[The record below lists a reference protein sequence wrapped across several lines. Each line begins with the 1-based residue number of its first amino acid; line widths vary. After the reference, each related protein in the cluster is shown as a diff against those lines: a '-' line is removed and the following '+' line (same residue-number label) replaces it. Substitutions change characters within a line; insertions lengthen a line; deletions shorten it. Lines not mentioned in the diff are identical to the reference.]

1 MGESETQM
9 AGITP
14 EAKNDDET
22 LYDVAHAKYSSE
34 LHAAVIGWM
43 RNEDAA
49 KDVMQEI
56 YQALLKV
63 KSTLTDNPQAYIF
76 TVARR
81 KFLDHLNANKRFVVD
96 SGTVSELIDR
106 DTNVFYSEPAEAVC
120 SRNFLQSFFS
130 ELPLAQQIAVLLHFR
145 DGLTYA
151 QIAEKMQCSERSLER
166 YIHKAR
172 NTLRKM
178 LKAQRGEGPG
188 GRHD

>member
-1 MGESETQM
+1 MVESETQM

-14 EAKNDDET
+14 EARNDDET

-34 LHAAVIGWM
+34 LHAVVIGWM
-43 RNEDAA
+43 RSEDAA
-49 KDVMQEI
+49 KDVKQDI
-56 YQALLKV
+56 YQALLKI
-63 KSTLTDNPQAYIF
+63 KSTLTANPQAYIF

-81 KFLDHLNANKRFVVD
+81 KCLDHLNANKRFVVD
-96 SGTVSELIDR
+96 SGTVAELIDR

-120 SRNFLQSFFS
+120 STNFLQSFFS
-130 ELPLAQQIAVLLHFR
+130 RLPLTQQIAVLLHFR
-145 DGLTYA
+145 EGLTYA
-151 QIAEKMQCSERSLER
+151 QIAEKMRRSDRSVER

-178 LKAQRGEGPG
+178 LKTQAGEGPG